1 MKKKM
6 VKNIFTSIC
15 VTAFI
20 VMIGLVIEG
29 FVFNKIIQQNIID
42 SAETQQYE
50 GLKEKFEEDIK
61 TYNSEE
67 NGVIEYYKD
76 TAEMV
81 FTAKEIVYTEVAFGL
96 VGSIIIGSIAGYLK
110 TLLESR
116 QDKKTVL
123 KKAVLTYLIGLIIVA
138 LIVIIVDIARGG
150 FDIENLGL
158 YSLLYTIAYVVYF
171 VSKLAID
178 NKKKRKLNKLMNKD
192 SK

>member
-29 FVFNKIIQQNIID
+29 LVFNRIIQQNIID

-50 GLKEKFEEDIK
+50 GLKEKFEENIK
-61 TYNSEE
+61 TYNSE

-81 FTAKEIVYTEVAFGL
+81 FTAEEIVYTEVAFGF
-96 VGSIIIGSIAGYLK
+96 VGSIIIGSIVGYLK

-123 KKAVLTYLIGLIIVA
+123 KKAVLTFLVGLIIVA

-150 FDIENLGL
+150 FDIENLVL
-158 YSLLYTIAYVVYF
+158 YSLLYTIAYVAYF

-178 NKKKRKLNKLMNKD
+178 NKKKRELNKLMNKD

>member
-6 VKNIFTSIC
+6 IKNIFTSIC

-20 VMIGLVIEG
+20 VMIGLVIAG
-29 FVFNKIIQQNIID
+29 FVNNRIIQQNIID

-61 TYNSEE
+61 TYNTE
-67 NGVIEYYKD
+67 NGIIEYYKD

-81 FTAKEIVYTEVAFGL
+81 FRAEETVYNEVAFGL

-123 KKAVLTYLIGLIIVA
+123 KKAVLTYLIGLIIVS

-178 NKKKRKLNKLMNKD
+178 NKKKRELNKLMNKD

>member
-29 FVFNKIIQQNIID
+29 LVFNRIIQQNIID

-61 TYNSEE
+61 TYNSE

-81 FTAKEIVYTEVAFGL
+81 FTAEEIVYTEVAFGF
-96 VGSIIIGSIAGYLK
+96 VGSIIIGSIVGYLK

-123 KKAVLTYLIGLIIVA
+123 KKAVLTFLVGLIIVA

-150 FDIENLGL
+150 FDIENLVL

-178 NKKKRKLNKLMNKD
+178 NKKKRELNKLMNKD

>member
-1 MKKKM
+1 MKKSLI
-6 VKNIFTSIC
+6 KNIFTSIC

-29 FVFNKIIQQNIID
+29 FVFNRIIQQNIID

-61 TYNSEE
+61 TYNSE

-76 TAEMV
+76 IAEMV
-81 FTAKEIVYTEVAFGL
+81 FGAEEIVYTEIAFGL
-96 VGSIIIGSIAGYLK
+96 VGSIIIGSIVGYLK
-110 TLLESR
+110 TLLELR
-116 QDKKTVL
+116 LDKKTVL
-123 KKAVLTYLIGLIIVA
+123 KKSVLTYLVGLIIVG
-138 LIVIIVDIARGG
+138 LIVTIFDIARGG

-158 YSLLYTIAYVVYF
+158 HSLLYTVAYVVYF

-178 NKKKRKLNKLMNKD
+178 NKKKRKLNELMKKD
-192 SK
+192 K